1 MSEKVKT
8 TKKKK
13 TPKKVTLTKERA
25 LTDRELDLARKVF
38 SIKHP
43 YIDFSFNSY
52 IREKIYED
60 AFAYGVAENSLPV
73 SYSQIVQR
81 ITTLHNDMNNF
92 LSVMNKRLTVSTSS
106 LSDAEAVVAENSDA
120 AIKALETLQVA

>member
-1 MSEKVKT
+1 MSEKTKL

-13 TPKKVTLTKERA
+13 ASKKVTLTKERA
-25 LTDRELDLARKVF
+25 LTDKELDLAKKAF
-38 SIKHP
+38 AIKHP

-60 AFAYGVAENSLPV
+60 AFAYGIAENSLPV

-81 ITTLHNDMNNF
+81 ITSLHNDMNNF
-92 LSVMNKRLTVSTSS
+92 LSVMNKRLTLSTSS
-106 LSDAEAVVAENSDA
+106 LSDAEAVVAENTDA
-120 AIKALETLQVA
+120 ALKALESLQIA